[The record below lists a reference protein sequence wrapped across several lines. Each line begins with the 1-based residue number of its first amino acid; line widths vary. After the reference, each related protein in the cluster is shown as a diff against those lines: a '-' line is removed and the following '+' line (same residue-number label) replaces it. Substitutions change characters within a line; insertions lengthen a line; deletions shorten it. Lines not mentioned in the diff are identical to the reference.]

1 MAESKNNLSL
11 QEVEKFSQKSAEWW
25 NESGPYKPLHKLNI
39 TRISYIKNILGSHF
53 KRTFGNEIPLKDINV
68 LDVGCG
74 GGLISEPLCRLGAS
88 VTGIDP
94 SPENIK
100 VAKEHANNFLL
111 DVQYNSCLI
120 EHLDDRKT
128 YDAVL
133 SLEVLE
139 HVPNPEQ
146 FVRTCFEKVSP
157 GGILILSTLNR
168 TLQSYLKGIIAAE
181 YVLKWVPKGTHNWS
195 QFLKP
200 SELHQFLKKTGC
212 SDVSFQGISFS
223 PLKNE
228 WYLSDTLEINYFATA
243 KKD

>member
-11 QEVEKFSQKSAEWW
+11 QEVEKFSQKSSEWW
-25 NESGPYKPLHKLNI
+25 NESGPYKPLHELNI
-39 TRISYIKNILGSHF
+39 TRVSYIKNILGSHF
-53 KRTFGNEIPLKDINV
+53 KRTFENETPLKKINV
-68 LDVGCG
+68 LDIGCG

-94 SPENIK
+94 SPENIQI
-100 VAKEHANNFLL
+100 AKEHSNAFLL
-111 DVQYNSCLI
+111 DIRYSNCLI
-120 EHLDDRKT
+120 ENLDDRKT

-168 TLQSYLKGIIAAE
+168 TLQSYLKGIVAAE
-181 YVLKWVPKGTHNWS
+181 YILKWVPKGTHSWS

-200 SELHQFLKKTGC
+200 CELHQLLKKAGC

-228 WYLSDTLEINYFATA
+228 WHLSDTLEINYFATA